1 MCSSSF
7 IFDLSYVVYLRAK
20 NAPTTKPGIEIIS
33 MEPSPIDKARSTAR
47 KPEDSEAIM
56 SIRTED
62 FVTAN
67 SLDITSDGIS
77 RFLS

>member
-7 IFDLSYVVYLRAK
+7 AFDLSYKEYLKAK
-20 NAPTTKPGIEIIS
+20 NPPTTKPGIEVSSI
-33 MEPSPIDKARSTAR
+33 EPSPIDSASRIARA
-47 KPEDSEAIM
+47 PEENEAIM
-56 SIRTED
+56 SIRIAD

-67 SLDITSDGIS
+67 SPDLTGDSIS